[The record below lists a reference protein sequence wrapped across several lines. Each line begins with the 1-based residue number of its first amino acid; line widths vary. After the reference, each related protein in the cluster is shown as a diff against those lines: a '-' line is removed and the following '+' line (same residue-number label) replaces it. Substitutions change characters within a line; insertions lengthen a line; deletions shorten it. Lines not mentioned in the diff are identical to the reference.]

1 MLRKFSYIF
10 KFQPWKKLFL
20 FVLFLISLNL
30 NRTTSLRQTTLLNRL
45 NNFRI
50 FKIWKFFWASHLL
63 KILLLFLLI
72 NKKFF
77 NRALISKIINMNCL
91 SFAFLIKFFFCS
103 IPQNFS
109 KSAIWIRMISVLIIF
124 KFAWITRIICCH

>member
-20 FVLFLISLNL
+20 FVLFWISLNL

-91 SFAFLIKFFFCS
+91 SIAFLIKFFFCS

-109 KSAIWIRMISVLIIF
+109 KSAIWIRMISALIIF

>member
-20 FVLFLISLNL
+20 FVLFWISLNL

-91 SFAFLIKFFFCS
+91 SIAFLIKFFFCS

>member
-1 MLRKFSYIF
+1 MLRKFSPIF

-20 FVLFLISLNL
+20 FVLFWISLNL

-91 SFAFLIKFFFCS
+91 SIAFLIKFFFCS